1 MQNIVGYIGVALIL
15 VGAIAEIVSVK
26 GKSRQK
32 LVLSITSTGVIL
44 SIDYLIIILNDQYNI
59 AEIIVTEV
67 IIAVIGL
74 LTVWI
79 IRGINIDKEL
89 KKAKERCK
97 KLKDS
102 NRELT
107 DTVNRIQTV
116 IQYRESEVFELNR
129 MLELKNIEIARLNE
143 ILRTQGAQ
151 GTQGTQ
157 GTQWGQNINEN
168 GYDQKY
174 TQPETKY
181 NQTIDKSSFIKMRLQ
196 KRYPEIVRILELDDL
211 EVINRETLAKQR
223 KYLMLKNHPDR
234 FTDTY
239 KEKQEKI
246 IVKITEAY
254 DNVEKIIGEIEE
266 QIRKGERMKV

>member
-74 LTVWI
+74 LIAWI

-89 KKAKERCK
+89 KKTKERCK

-143 ILRTQGAQ
+143 ILRTQG
-151 GTQGTQ
+151 TQGTQ
-157 GTQWGQNINEN
+157 GAQWDQNINEN
-168 GYDQKY
+168 SYSQKY

-234 FTDTY
+234 FTDAY

-254 DNVEKIIGEIEE
+254 DNVEKIIGEVEE

>member
-67 IIAVIGL
+67 IVAVIGL
-74 LTVWI
+74 LIVWI
-79 IRGINIDKEL
+79 IRGISIDKEL
-89 KKAKERCK
+89 KKTKERCK

-143 ILRTQGAQ
+143 ILRTQGS
-151 GTQGTQ
+151 
-157 GTQWGQNINEN
+157 QNINEN
-168 GYDQKY
+168 SYDQKY

-211 EVINRETLAKQR
+211 EVISRETLAKQR

-234 FTDTY
+234 FTDAY